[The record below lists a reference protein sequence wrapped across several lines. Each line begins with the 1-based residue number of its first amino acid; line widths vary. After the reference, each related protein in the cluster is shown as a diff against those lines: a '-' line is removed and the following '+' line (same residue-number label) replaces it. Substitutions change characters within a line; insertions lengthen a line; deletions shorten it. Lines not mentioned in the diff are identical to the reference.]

1 MIGARTTKATS
12 AAQPFRRIPTS
23 ATARNRASTA
33 MTKLKA
39 SASVRTGF
47 RIATSLLDHVDR
59 GVHHDPHYVHEV
71 PVDPW
76 DLDAEVIVGRRPVV
90 AAYRADKRDAEQ
102 GQPEEDV
109 TPVQPGE
116 AEEGGSER
124 QVVRAEP
131 DPRVLARLDQEKG
144 EAEPECDRETGDQP
158 RAVVPLDGLERPVHC
173 EARRHEDDRV
183 QKGEVDRKLVRMR
196 RPLLVR
202 HRDARE
208 EVGRE
213 ERPEEHDLRG
223 DEEVDAEEPRVDP
236 RAAVGDWRMRSVG
249 FGVGAHATADSSAA
263 SASRCVTTT
272 WVTGRS
278 KDLIRPRTSR
288 RSHPDVAS
296 GNVETMISS
305 TFSSWIAFSTAMTGS
320 GSTRWPDASIPA
332 WDMSEQTL
340 LSLRSA
346 PTASAGMRSVKSAG
360 PAAARSWI
368 ASRSG

>member
-109 TPVQPGE
+109 TPMQPGE

-124 QVVRAEP
+124 QVVRTEP

-144 EAEPECDRETGDQP
+144 EAEPEGDRETGDEP
-158 RAVVPLDGLERPVHC
+158 RAVVPLDGLERPVHR

-183 QKGEVDRKLVRMR
+183 QEREVDRKLVGGR
-196 RPLLVR
+196 RPLARAV
-202 HRDARE
+202 HDARE
-208 EVGRE
+208 EVRGE
-213 ERPEEHDLRG
+213 ERAEEHHLGG
-223 DEEVDAEEPRVDP
+223 DEEVDAEQACVDAGALVRRGRV
-236 RAAVGDWRMRSVG
+236 
-249 FGVGAHATADSSAA
+249 
-263 SASRCVTTT
+263 
-272 WVTGRS
+272 
-278 KDLIRPRTSR
+278 
-288 RSHPDVAS
+288 
-296 GNVETMISS
+296 E
-305 TFSSWIAFSTAMTGS
+305 
-320 GSTRWPDASIPA
+320 
-332 WDMSEQTL
+332 
-340 LSLRSA
+340 
-346 PTASAGMRSVKSAG
+346 
-360 PAAARSWI
+360 ARSE
-368 ASRSG
+368 